1 MQDPGAP
8 TSLTAEGGCATPTAK
23 GGCATPAAEGVCSTR
38 AAEGGCATPSRRD
51 GRRSLRPSEPVALGA
66 VSFFPAF
73 APPRSGGEMR
83 LWHLYTRLAN
93 LGFRVRMATAT
104 HPFVEPETIRHNEL
118 CEERR
123 VPKTVA
129 HHRLHQVMERVLGQG
144 ECSGVVVA
152 MAARFHKPFV
162 ERVREIV
169 ATSRIVVFEYPF
181 PLGPLFPYRSKDRP
195 FLVYNAYNVESA
207 LLRETMRGMPGR
219 LAARWLA
226 RHERILGRRA
236 DLVFACSHEDADA
249 LATRCDID
257 PTKIYIVPNG
267 VEMTRIAPVDL
278 ADDESAAQAR
288 RRLGLAPET
297 AVALF
302 LGSQHPP
309 NIEAARF
316 LIEKVAPRLPET
328 AFLVAGSVC
337 EGLLL
342 QGAEARTPSTVRN
355 VRLHGKFEE
364 EEKRVLMRAATVAVN
379 PVFSGSGTN
388 LKMLEFFAAGL
399 PVVSTQRGA
408 RGLAARDGQQ
418 LVLASAENFAE
429 TLEDLLADREKRIT
443 IGRASRRLAGERY
456 DWDHIA
462 EAEAEILH
470 HKTHRRVLVLNDYP
484 MTPVSTG
491 GTVRLFNHYREVA
504 REANVT
510 VLTQTQ
516 DAAYRRQAPAP
527 GLEEINIPETRLNR
541 LGRKALSALVGVAT
555 DDVVAYLTVGWNRAM
570 RRAFERESRFARA
583 VVLSHPFMVPLLR
596 RKYEGADPV
605 RAAVIYESHN
615 VEAHLKEQLYGDG
628 FWGRWGA
635 ARARACEREAVGRAR
650 ALASCS
656 EENNERFRRL
666 YPEETRRLE
675 DVLVV
680 PNGVNCAAHQD
691 LSAQERRA
699 LKRQAGLSDNPIA
712 IFVGSGH
719 PPNVE
724 AARHIVETLAPD
736 HPDVLFMILGG
747 ACWPLKSLL
756 TRPAR
761 PRPGNV
767 LFFFEQSETTKNRL
781 LDMADIA
788 LNPLTKGSGVSL
800 KALDY
805 LAAGTAV
812 VTTEIG
818 MRGVKAENGVHAVI
832 CPLEQFS
839 REIARLAGNPG
850 VCHQMG
856 ERGQRLARE
865 VYDWSVTTQPFI
877 DALVRFLAP

>member
-8 TSLTAEGGCATPTAK
+8 TSLTAEGGC
-23 GGCATPAAEGVCSTR
+23 STR
-38 AAEGGCATPSRRD
+38 TAEGGCSTPSPRD
-51 GRRSLRPSEPVALGA
+51 GRRPLRPSEPVALGA

-93 LGFRVRMATAT
+93 LGFRVRIVTAT
-104 HPFVEPETIRHNEL
+104 FPFVEPETIRHNER
-118 CEERR
+118 CEEYR
-123 VPKTVA
+123 VPKTMA
-129 HHRLHQVMERVLGQG
+129 HHRLHQAMERVLRQG

-152 MAARFHKPFV
+152 MAARFHPSFV
-162 ERVREIV
+162 ERVREVV

-181 PLGPLFPYRSKDRP
+181 PLGPLFPSRSKDRP

-226 RHERILGRRA
+226 RHERILARRA

-249 LATRCDID
+249 MATRYDVD

-267 VEMTRIAPVDL
+267 VEMTRAANARAAANARVIEPVDL

-309 NIEAARF
+309 NIDAARF
-316 LIEKVAPRLPET
+316 LIEKVAPLLPET

-337 EGLLL
+337 EGLPP
-342 QGAEARTPSTVRN
+342 QGADPIRN

-408 RGLAARDGQQ
+408 RGLAARDGQH

-429 TLEDLLADREKRIT
+429 TLEDLLADREKRMT
-443 IGRASRRLAGERY
+443 VGRAARRLAGERY
-456 DWDHIA
+456 DWDRIA

-516 DAAYRRQAPAP
+516 DAACRRQAPAP

-596 RKYEGADPV
+596 RKCEGADPV

-675 DVLVV
+675 NVLVV
-680 PNGVNCAAHQD
+680 PNGVNCAAHGD
-691 LSAQERRA
+691 LSAQERRD
-699 LKRQAGLSDNPIA
+699 LKRRAGLSDDPIA

-724 AARHIVETLAPD
+724 AARHIVEKLAPE

-756 TRPAR
+756 ARLAR
-761 PRPGNV
+761 PRPSNV
-767 LFFFEQSETTKNRL
+767 LFFFEQGETTKNRL

-832 CPLEQFS
+832 CPLEEFS
-839 REIARLAGNPG
+839 REIARLAGNPE

-856 ERGQRLARE
+856 EHGRRLARE

-877 DALVRFLAP
+877 DALARFLAP